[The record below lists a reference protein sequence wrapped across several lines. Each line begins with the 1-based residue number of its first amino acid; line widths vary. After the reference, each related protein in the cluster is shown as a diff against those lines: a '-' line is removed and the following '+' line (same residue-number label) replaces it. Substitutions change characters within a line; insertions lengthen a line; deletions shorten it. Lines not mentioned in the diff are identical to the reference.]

1 MIRSFSALRASILFI
16 VASFVLLL
24 CVAGCVHNAL
34 PAAPAAVVKDATV
47 APPPAVSKTPNTAV
61 FVGDQ
66 ACAGCHAQA
75 FRDHKSSRHAITFH
89 AADKI
94 SLGRLAP
101 NTGPLPGTRAR
112 ILQVGDG
119 YQVQMPGGGQGP
131 LQYALGSG
139 KSGMT
144 YVLLMGS
151 HVFEMRASYFP
162 NEHQWKITP
171 GQKNISRTALGV
183 DHRDEEARSCIQ
195 CHVTTLPPDSNIPE
209 KRFYGVGCEACH
221 GAGGAHVAAMRSG
234 KTTDIQIERIG
245 KWDAKRVNDLCGKCH
260 RNAEVAGMAAGETPD
275 LSVTS
280 RFQPY
285 GLMLSRCFRES
296 KNTLSC
302 NTCHNPHQNT
312 SHDMRK
318 YEAACLSCHSG
329 KKTEDGR
336 RKTEDTPSTSDS
348 SLIPG
353 VHPQG
358 RTHPSSFSKACPV
371 NPRTGCVGC
380 HMPRK
385 PMFTGMSV
393 TTSAPDHFIRVKR
406 PALEAKWAKESAN
419 TPASMSMGALGK

>member
-1 MIRSFSALRASILFI
+1 MMRSFSACRATILFI
-16 VASFVLLL
+16 VASFILLL
-24 CVAGCVHNAL
+24 CVAGCVHNA
-34 PAAPAAVVKDATV
+34 PSVAPAAVVKDATV
-47 APPPAVSKTPNTAV
+47 APAPPVSDTGDTAV

-101 NTGPLPGTRAR
+101 KTGPLPGTRAR
-112 ILQVGDG
+112 IIQVGDG
-119 YQVQMPGGGQGP
+119 YQAQMPGGGQGP
-131 LQYALGSG
+131 LRYALGSG

-144 YVLLMGS
+144 YVTPMGS

-162 NEHQWKITP
+162 NQHQWKITP

-221 GAGGAHVAAMRSG
+221 GAGGAHIAAMQSG
-234 KTTDIQIERIG
+234 KTADIQIERIG

-260 RNAEVAGMAAGETPD
+260 RNAEVAGMAVGDTPD

-285 GLMLSRCFRES
+285 GLMLSRCFKES

-312 SHDMRK
+312 SHNMRK
-318 YEAACLSCHSG
+318 YEAACLGCHSG
-329 KKTEDGR
+329 QGKGKREKGKEGTQSKIEN
-336 RKTEDTPSTSDS
+336 RKSE
-348 SLIPG
+348 IG
-353 VHPQG
+353 NV
-358 RTHPSSFSKACPV
+358 CPV

-385 PMFTGMSV
+385 PMFMGMSV

-406 PALEAKWAKESAN
+406 PALEAKWAKKSAN
-419 TPASMSMGALGK
+419 PPASMSMPNP